1 MATIDELRQIR
12 LKKLVNIQHAGM
24 AAYPIASK
32 RTQTIK
38 DVLSDWDK
46 LFAKASLVT
55 IAGRIRSARAHGALT
70 FIDVEDASGKIQV
83 LLRQDGLGEKSY
95 EFFGA
100 NFDVGD
106 FVEVRG
112 DLFIAKRGEKTI
124 NAADYKM
131 LAKSLRP
138 LPEKWHGLQDV
149 EERYRKRYLDLIF
162 NDDVRKKFAARTE
175 IIKTIRNFWINK
187 VLWRWKRRFC
197 RLYTAAPLLNHS
209 KRILMLLIWMF
220 ICGLRQKFI

>member
-95 EFFGA
+95 EF
-100 NFDVGD
+100 
-106 FVEVRG
+106 
-112 DLFIAKRGEKTI
+112 
-124 NAADYKM
+124 
-131 LAKSLRP
+131 LAP
-138 LPEKWHGLQDV
+138 
-149 EERYRKRYLDLIF
+149 
-162 NDDVRKKFAARTE
+162 
-175 IIKTIRNFWINK
+175 
-187 VLWRWKRRFC
+187 
-197 RLYTAAPLLNHS
+197 
-209 KRILMLLIWMF
+209 ILMSAILL
-220 ICGLRQKFI
+220 K